1 MRIGVT
7 ANVGGDPER
16 VRYPVVALWPGY
28 PTSSLAVWVM
38 RNSLVPNDRQPAA
51 APTAW
56 LDGAKRG
63 GGLAHPYP
71 ISRPQR
77 RSDCAV
83 GPDGNGWDALK
94 RGSGWP
100 PTSRP
105 MVSVGTFASPR
116 SCTAPRWAGTST
128 FTLSC
133 SWTVNSISS
142 PCAGLKLRAPPGLPA
157 ALLAVEAMRRLTVKT
172 CDRWLQAPRKGWP
185 AASPRFG
192 QTTPVPI

>member
-1 MRIGVT
+1 MVDRRRPRRSDTQKTASSNAKTAWSSEFIGASLAAKAASKDHRSGGSCGDQAMRIGVT

-128 FTLSC
+128 FT
-133 SWTVNSISS
+133 
-142 PCAGLKLRAPPGLPA
+142 
-157 ALLAVEAMRRLTVKT
+157 
-172 CDRWLQAPRKGWP
+172 
-185 AASPRFG
+185 
-192 QTTPVPI
+192 